1 MTYRYRMFRQGEGC
15 EAANFR
21 WQGRP
26 SAGPGRS
33 VYRTL
38 SAVALPEE
46 RRLLILFGVLWIV
59 IGFVACVLGGE
70 R

>member
-1 MTYRYRMFRQGEGC
+1 MRGGEFQTSGVD
-15 EAANFR
+15 
-21 WQGRP
+21 RP
-26 SAGPGRS
+26 PTRAVGLLHPVRS
-33 VYRTL
+33 
-38 SAVALPEE
+38 ALPEE